1 MFTISSLLSVGQ
13 KVGFSTFQCPV
24 WTYVI
29 IWIIGMI
36 ITLATGSAV
45 WVVLMPMFFA
55 FFYAIALRMHVANR
69 ENITEFGGCF
79 GEFCCGFWCWWRSRT
94 ITR

>member
-1 MFTISSLLSVGQ
+1 
-13 KVGFSTFQCPV
+13 
-24 WTYVI
+24 VI
-29 IWIIGMI
+29 IWVIGMI
-36 ITLATGSAV
+36 ITLATGSVV

-79 GEFCCGFWCWWRSRT
+79 GEFCCGFWCWYCSVAQSKS
-94 ITR
+94 IVPH